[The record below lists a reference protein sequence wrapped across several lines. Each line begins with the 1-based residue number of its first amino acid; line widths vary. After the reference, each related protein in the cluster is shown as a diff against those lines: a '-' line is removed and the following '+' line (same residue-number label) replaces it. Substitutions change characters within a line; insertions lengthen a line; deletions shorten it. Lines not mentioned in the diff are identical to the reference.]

1 MGWLAISIS
10 QVHID
15 LDFLHV
21 RSSSRW
27 ERRDKY
33 LMQPLT
39 MLKVTKQRPNG
50 SRWWPT
56 KHNLLSKRWRLRHS
70 PAGHND
76 YHRVELPGLGNR
88 RAVEVLAE
96 LVRSKAPTILFLM
109 ETKRTVQAME
119 PIKVELGFQSML
131 AVSSEGRRGGLA
143 LLWKSGVVID
153 TNTYSPH
160 HIDAQVLPPS
170 GQPWRLTGIYGYPD
184 E

>member
-1 MGWLAISIS
+1 MIIIGWNC
-10 QVHID
+10 
-15 LDFLHV
+15 
-21 RSSSRW
+21 R
-27 ERRDKY
+27 
-33 LMQPLT
+33 
-39 MLKVTKQRPNG
+39 
-50 SRWWPT
+50 
-56 KHNLLSKRWRLRHS
+56 
-70 PAGHND
+70 
-76 YHRVELPGLGNR
+76 GLGNR

-109 ETKRTVQAME
+109 ETKLTVQEME

-184 E
+184 EQQKPET